1 MNGLYFPPQRYKTVL
16 VADNI
21 CPSATANTICTATT
35 NNALQGVI
43 DALNSVTNPPDLQTP
58 NVFDLLSNF
67 WSLNLGIIN
76 GLTLEPFINLLQP
89 VYDFLTERRCVWFF
103 GEHCFR
109 ITDIFDN
116 WLVDLVQGLIDEF
129 LRPLLAPI
137 QDMFRDIMGD
147 LMLPGLPSLSISRP
161 NWGYLNIQNRF
172 GFEFLRF
179 FDRFRLRCPS
189 FRCLTMDA
197 NANAVVSDCFDFPS
211 LSISIPFISGPF
223 TFRCDQACDSSC
235 DSSCDWSCDTS
246 CDSSCDTGC
255 NSGCTSSCDGSCD
268 LGCNDSCDD
277 SCDFL
282 GQDCDSSCDAGCDSG
297 CDDGCDGSCNTSCDT
312 GCNSLCDES
321 CNGCDTSCDSSC
333 DSSCDLALNP
343 SPCTTSGRR
352 LTDSSDT
359 ITAEPKA
366 IGWSERLAAAANKEG
381 N

>member
-67 WSLNLGIIN
+67 WSRNLGIIN
-76 GLTLEPFINLLQP
+76 GLTLEPFIDLLQP
-89 VYDFLTERRCVWFF
+89 VNDFLTEWRCVDLGFTRP
-103 GEHCFR
+103 CFR
-109 ITDIFDN
+109 ITDVFDN
-116 WLVDLVQGLIDEF
+116 WLAGLVQGAIDAF
-129 LRPLLAPI
+129 LTPLLTPI

-147 LMLPGLPSLSISRP
+147 LMLPGLPSLSIWRP
-161 NWGYLNIQNRF
+161 NWGYLNIQYRF

-211 LSISIPFISGPF
+211 LSISTPFISGPF

-235 DSSCDWSCDTS
+235 DTLRFPLGFTS
-246 CDSSCDTGC
+246 CDS
-255 NSGCTSSCDGSCD
+255 
-268 LGCNDSCDD
+268 L
-277 SCDFL
+277 
-282 GQDCDSSCDAGCDSG
+282 
-297 CDDGCDGSCNTSCDT
+297 
-312 GCNSLCDES
+312 
-321 CNGCDTSCDSSC
+321 C
-333 DSSCDLALNP
+333 DSSCDLDLTP
-343 SPCTTSGRR
+343 SPCTTSARR